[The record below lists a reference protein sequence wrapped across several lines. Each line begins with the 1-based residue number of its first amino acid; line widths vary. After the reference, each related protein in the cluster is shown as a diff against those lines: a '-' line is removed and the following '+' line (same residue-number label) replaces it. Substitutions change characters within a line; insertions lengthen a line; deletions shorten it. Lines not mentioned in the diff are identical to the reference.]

1 LELGLWSLETNCA
14 EPAKARTRPLKSL
27 PRFSNP
33 VNDRRLRFQEKIIPL
48 ETLPAWR
55 ARLRTAGKK
64 LVVTN
69 GCFDLLHVGHVTYL
83 EMARSQGDALLV
95 GLNSDSSVQ
104 KLKGAGRPLN
114 PENDRAAVL
123 AALQAVDGVCIF
135 PDLRAT
141 GFLALAQ
148 PDIYVKGGDYT
159 LQTIDQDERRA
170 VESAGGTIIFIPF
183 VPGKSTA
190 AIEEFCGCKEWSS
203 LFSVNMPRQS
213 PGPNTK
219 LKVAQISG
227 SKPKPERWWPSGAE
241 VWGLGRTLL

>member
-1 LELGLWSLETNCA
+1 MILRTRVAKKRNGTLRKASLPVLELGLLV
-14 EPAKARTRPLKSL
+14 ARNTLRRANAQPRPLKAL

-33 VNDRRLRFQEKIIPL
+33 VNHRRLRFQEKIIPL

-141 GFLALAQ
+141 AFLALAQ
-148 PDIYVKGGDYT
+148 PDIYVKGGDYA

-170 VESAGGTIIFIPF
+170 VESADGRIVFIPF
-183 VPGKSTA
+183 VPGKST
-190 AIEEFCGCKEWSS
+190 SS
-203 LFSVNMPRQS
+203 L
-213 PGPNTK
+213 
-219 LKVAQISG
+219 I
-227 SKPKPERWWPSGAE
+227 ERI
-241 VWGLGRTLL
+241 LRL